1 MPISTWILKA
11 SGAAAIAVD
20 VGLQDEHRAEPGRDG
35 LAVAVRLWPA
45 PTTLSTVVASP
56 ATIAATSTTYI
67 SLSFLV
73 VAMNT
78 GPVVRRR

>member
-1 MPISTWILKA
+1 VHRRRERVAWLIAAT
-11 SGAAAIAVD
+11 SGWNTNSDRNHGATVSRY
-20 VGLQDEHRAEPGRDG
+20 VVSCGGPM
-35 LAVAVRLWPA
+35 
-45 PTTLSTVVASP
+45 TLSTVVARP

-67 SLSFLV
+67 VLSFFV